1 MYDNTCKFLVENFPT
16 DFASWLLGKP
26 IPLTKLEPSEL
37 SADPIRA
44 DSVILLESAKV
55 IVHLEFQTK
64 TDDTMAYR
72 MANYYLRLYGKY
84 PTKDIHQTVIYLRE
98 TKSSLV
104 HRSSFNTKKLNH
116 EFNVI
121 RLWEQPTEIFQQY
134 QGLLPLAVLTKTGDR
149 AETLREVAQLI
160 NNIDDRKVKS
170 NIAAATAI
178 ISGLALDHEV
188 IQRLLRSEIMEESV
202 VYQEILREGLAKGK
216 AEGLA
221 KGKAEGL
228 AKGKAE
234 GLAKGKADGKVE
246 ATNQIAINML
256 RSNMSPDLV
265 AQLTGLTLKQIQK
278 LQKISIKKPRTKK
291 LQ

>member
-44 DSVILLESAKV
+44 DSVILLESAEV

-104 HRSSFNTKKLNH
+104 HQSSFNTKKLNH

-149 AETLREVAQLI
+149 TETLREVAQLI

-170 NIAAATAI
+170 NVAAATAI

-221 KGKAEGL
+221 KGKA
-228 AKGKAE
+228 
-234 GLAKGKADGKVE
+234 DGKVE

-265 AQLTGLTLKQIQK
+265 AQITGLTLKS
-278 LQKISIKKPRTKK
+278 LQRNLGQRSQSKK
-291 LQ
+291 LSRGLSHVNKYSLKDTLTN

>member
-16 DFASWLLGKP
+16 DFASWLLGEP
-26 IPLTKLEPSEL
+26 ISLTKLEPSEL
-37 SADPIRA
+37 SSDPLRA
-44 DSVILLESAKV
+44 DSVILLESAEV

-64 TDDTMAYR
+64 TDDSMAYR

-104 HRSSFNTKKLNH
+104 HQSSFNTKKLNH

-149 AETLREVAQLI
+149 AETLREVAQII
-160 NNIDDRKVKS
+160 NNIEDKKVKS
-170 NIAAATAI
+170 NVAAATAI

-202 VYQEILREGLAKGK
+202 VYQEILREGLAKGEAK
-216 AEGLA
+216 GLA

-234 GLAKGKADGKVE
+234 GLAKGKVE
-246 ATNQIAINML
+246 ATNQIALNML

-278 LQKISIKKPRTKK
+278 LQNISTKK
-291 LQ
+291 GQKPKANL

>member
-44 DSVILLESAKV
+44 DSVILLESAEV

-84 PTKDIHQTVIYLRE
+84 PIKDIHQTVIYLRE

-104 HRSSFNTKKLNH
+104 HQSSFNTKKLNH

-149 AETLREVAQLI
+149 TETLREVAQLI

-170 NIAAATAI
+170 NVAAATAI

-228 AKGKAE
+228 AKGK
-234 GLAKGKADGKVE
+234 VE
-246 ATNQIAINML
+246 AANQIALNML

-278 LQKISIKKPRTKK
+278 LQKISTKPPRTKK
-291 LQ
+291 SLS

>member
-16 DFASWLLGKP
+16 DFAAWLLGKP
-26 IPLTKLEPSEL
+26 IALTKLEPSEL
-37 SADPIRA
+37 SVDPIRA
-44 DSVILLESAKV
+44 DSVILLESAEI

-84 PTKDIHQTVIYLRE
+84 AAKEIHQTVIYLRP
-98 TKSSLV
+98 TKSALADQT
-104 HRSSFNTKKLNH
+104 SFKTNELNH

-121 RLWEQPTEIFQQY
+121 RLWEQSTETFQQY
-134 QGLLPLAVLTKTGDR
+134 QGLLPLAVLTKTGNPS
-149 AETLREVAQLI
+149 ETLREVAKLI
-160 NNIDDRKVKS
+160 DNIEDRKVKS
-170 NIAAATAI
+170 NVAAATAI

-202 VYQEILREGLAKGK
+202 VYQEILREGLTKGK

-228 AKGKAE
+228 AKGK
-234 GLAKGKADGKVE
+234 VE
-246 ATNQIAINML
+246 AANQIALNML

-278 LQKISIKKPRTKK
+278 LQKISTKK
-291 LQ
+291 GQKPKANL